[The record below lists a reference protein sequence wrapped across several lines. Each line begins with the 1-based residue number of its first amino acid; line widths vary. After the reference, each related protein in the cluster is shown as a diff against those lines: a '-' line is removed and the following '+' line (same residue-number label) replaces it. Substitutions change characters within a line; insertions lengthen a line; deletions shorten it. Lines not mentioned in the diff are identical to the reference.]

1 MQLDSL
7 VYQISLRF
15 VRRTYRLNTR
25 LNRFSI
31 NKRFALLDLIL
42 QSQILKKSPSNDV
55 IRSYRAVCLVAK
67 TRALNW
73 HTSRKGFGRN
83 IPLLA
88 NFRMT
93 LFRRP
98 SFLS

>member
-15 VRRTYRLNTR
+15 VRRTYGLNTR
-25 LNRFSI
+25 SNRFAI
-31 NKRFALLDLIL
+31 TKRFALLNLIL
-42 QSQILKKSPSNDV
+42 RSLILKKTASDDA
-55 IRSYRAVCLVAK
+55 IRSYRALYLVAK

-83 IPLLA
+83 IPELA

-93 LFRRP
+93 SFRRT